1 MYISWIWISTLFL
14 LTCTY
19 FKSEMSQLNI
29 YNNVKGSDNW
39 RLYLQLIIVNSSKQ
53 KKEYQTITWIYKNQV
68 YRVIKGQIFPSLDVF
83 VFSSDI
89 FASDQKWPRK
99 CQAYKLQIW
108 PSTVAEKWNSGTI
121 RWSEITSN
129 SRCCLVKYYPH
140 LCNVMTVKI
149 PMMKFLGT
157 VLSQNKN
164 VYILYLSIIGVGY
177 YLHLDLSFVLT

>member
-1 MYISWIWISTLFL
+1 METLF
-14 LTCTY
+14 TTY
-19 FKSEMSQLNI
+19 LCELFQT
-29 YNNVKGSDNW
+29 
-39 RLYLQLIIVNSSKQ
+39 
-53 KKEYQTITWIYKNQV
+53 KKEYQTITWICKNQV

-108 PSTVAEKWNSGTI
+108 PSTLAEKWNSGTI

-140 LCNVMTVKI
+140 LCNVMTEKI

-164 VYILYLSIIGVGY
+164 VYTYYIFLLLGWGIIYIWIYLLYLLSCITFKFKTEEL
-177 YLHLDLSFVLT
+177 LHNK